1 MQTICREAVSEAV
14 THRSVPCASDDT
26 SGELRAQRTLPPF
39 ERTAQGCGA
48 EQYVLIADANEVLAN
63 QIADSVRQL
72 GYRAAV
78 TRTGHETLEVAQRT
92 ALAAAILDL
101 GLPGV
106 YGGTVA
112 QVLRMQNP
120 GLPII
125 LLSSLSVLVAAED
138 AWHVHAYAYF
148 TKPFDVE
155 VLIQSLSQALVA

>member
-1 MQTICREAVSEAV
+1 MQTICREAVSEMV
-14 THRSVPCASDDT
+14 TQRSVLCASDDT
-26 SGELRAQRTLPPF
+26 SGELRTERTLSPF
-39 ERTAQGCGA
+39 ERTPRRRGA
-48 EQYVLIADANEVLAN
+48 EQYVLIADADDGLAE
-63 QIADSVRQL
+63 QIATSVRQL

-155 VLIQSLSQALVA
+155 ALTQTLSQALVV

>member
-1 MQTICREAVSEAV
+1 MQTICRDAVSVVVA
-14 THRSVPCASDDT
+14 HRSLLCASDDT
-26 SGELRAQRTLPPF
+26 PGELPAERSLPPI
-39 ERTAQGCGA
+39 ERTPHDCGA
-48 EQYVLIADANEVLAN
+48 EQYVLIADADDVLAK
-63 QIADSVRQL
+63 QIASSVRQL
-72 GYRAAV
+72 GYRTAV
-78 TRTGHETLEVAQRT
+78 AHTGHETLEVAQRT
-92 ALAAAILDL
+92 PPAAAILDL

-155 VLIQSLSQALVA
+155 VLIQSLSQALAV